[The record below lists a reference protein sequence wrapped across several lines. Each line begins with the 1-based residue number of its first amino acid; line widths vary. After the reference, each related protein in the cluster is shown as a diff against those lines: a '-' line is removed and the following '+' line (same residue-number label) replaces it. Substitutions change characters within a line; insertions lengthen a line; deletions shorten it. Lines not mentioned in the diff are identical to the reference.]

1 VEVNWHIY
9 TKAIATL
16 ASTKGTRTGL
26 MIINIELLNIERKTR
41 GHWLK
46 GVVVA
51 GLPQNNLWN
60 GMSGKKVVV
69 QFAKLKSR

>member
-1 VEVNWHIY
+1 VAVNWHIY

-16 ASTKGTRTGL
+16 AFIEGTRTGL
-26 MIINIELLNIERKTR
+26 MIINIESLSIEKKIL

-51 GLPQNNLWN
+51 GLPQNNLWSD
-60 GMSGKKVVV
+60 MSDRKAVV
-69 QFAKLKSR
+69 QFAKLKLR